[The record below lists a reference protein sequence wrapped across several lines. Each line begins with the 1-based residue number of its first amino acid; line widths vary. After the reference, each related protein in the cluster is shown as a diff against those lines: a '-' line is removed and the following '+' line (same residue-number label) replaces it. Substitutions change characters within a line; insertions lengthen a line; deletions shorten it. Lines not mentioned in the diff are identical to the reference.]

1 METMV
6 KPIVL
11 YTIGKS
17 PTDAIVSIQNNLFS
31 FNLELAMK
39 SFPKEDG
46 DIYLVTITQMSE

>member
-1 METMV
+1 MAAVV

-17 PTDAIVSIQNNLFS
+17 PTDAIVSIQNNILT
-31 FNLELAMK
+31 FNLELAMR

-46 DIYLVTITQMSE
+46 DIYIVTIELLAK